1 LGHHGGRQE
10 DIVTLF
16 LLLVIIAVALGL
28 IGVLIKGLFYLLI
41 IGIVI
46 FVLGL
51 FIGRRR
57 FGKRRTKRSP
67 R

>member
-1 LGHHGGRQE
+1 M
-10 DIVTLF
+10 TLF